1 MRQFGNTLVAA
12 DTWQLFRARLWWWV
26 GGLGVVVSLVSLW
39 ASGGQRQR
47 VVEPPAAIA
56 AEVLVESQEPLVPLP
71 LHVPADP
78 ARVALGERLFHDV
91 RLSGRHTLACAT
103 CHRLEHGGADGLP
116 RAMTATGT
124 LHARNT
130 PTIFNVAFNAAYNWD
145 GGVRT
150 LEAHTERVLLSP
162 ALMHT
167 TWPALL
173 ATLRTT
179 PDYRVAFTTLYP
191 GRLTPAH
198 VLDALATYERSL
210 VTPNARFD
218 HYLRG
223 HPEALSAVERRGY
236 AIFKAYGCVACHQ
249 GVNVGGS
256 MFQKFG
262 IFQEA
267 PAPRTPPDRSTW
279 GAFSSPRCPRDREVF
294 RVPSL
299 RNVAVTAPYFHDGRT
314 PTLEA
319 AVAIMARVQ
328 LGRTLSQEDTHAI
341 VQFLH
346 TLTGEY
352 QGRSLTTFPRR
363 TEDASALA
371 SRHPHDMAPAR
382 HGHGSAPVADVFIV
396 PEPDTRANPR
406 HPLPCGLTGHRPVR
420 CPAHP

>member
-1 MRQFGNTLVAA
+1 MDAASLITGQTLHVDGGLHDRPDVAPGHAAGLRGRRPVTWGVQAPLAVEVSNYETTSMHTRLFYTQF
-12 DTWQLFRARLWWWV
+12 WWWV
-26 GGLGVVVSLVSLW
+26 GGLGVVVSLVGLW
-39 ASGGQRQR
+39 ASGWQGKW
-47 VVEPPAAIA
+47 VVAPPAATA
-56 AEVLVESQEPLVPLP
+56 EEVLAESQEPLVPLP
-71 LHVPADP
+71 LHVSADP

-91 RLSGRHTLACAT
+91 RLSGRNTIACAT
-103 CHRLEHGGADGLP
+103 CHRLEQGGADGLP
-116 RAMTATGT
+116 RPMTATGT

-145 GGVRT
+145 GGVYT
-150 LEAHTERVLLSP
+150 IEAHAERVLLSP

-167 TWPALL
+167 TWPTLL
-173 ATLRTT
+173 AKLQAI
-179 PDYRVAFTTLYP
+179 PDYRAAFTALYP

-218 HYLRG
+218 RYLRNQ
-223 HPEALSAVERRGY
+223 PEALSPVERRGY

-267 PAPRTPPDRSTW
+267 PHDPTRPVDLGRFLLTQV
-279 GAFSSPRCPRDREVF
+279 PRDRAVF

-299 RNVAVTAPYFHDGRT
+299 RNVALTAPYFHDGRT
-314 PTLEA
+314 ATLEA
-319 AVAIMARVQ
+319 AVSIMARVQ
-328 LGRTLSQEDTHAI
+328 LGRTLSPEDTQAI

-352 QGRSLTTFPRR
+352 QGRSLAT
-363 TEDASALA
+363 L
-371 SRHPHDMAPAR
+371 PAK
-382 HGHGSAPVADVFIV
+382 D
-396 PEPDTRANPR
+396 
-406 HPLPCGLTGHRPVR
+406 
-420 CPAHP
+420 